1 MAERRFEDLRWPADD
16 PIVDIP
22 ELSVQL
28 GERLIVFGPN
38 GAGKTTLLRLISAV
52 EGEGGTPYASY
63 LPQRPYLFRGTCRA
77 NLHLGLDT
85 EARIRAEDLAMR
97 LGVGDR
103 LDDQARTLSG
113 GERMRL
119 SMARTLAVD
128 TALVLLDEPLAPL
141 DLRDRETVASVI
153 ADALAGRSAI
163 IVTHDRDTAA
173 MLGDRMAV
181 MIDGKIQQIGEVAE
195 VFATPSNDT
204 VAAIVGVSNVIDG
217 EVIARRGALVEVE
230 WGDHRFFALG
240 DHPAGTKVKVLF
252 GGEAVGVH
260 KELMGESS
268 PRNLFPGV
276 VTEIRET
283 GRLAEIVIDCG
294 STVVALIT
302 PGSLDALDL
311 APGSEVHVSV
321 KATAARA
328 VAVGEAE

>member
-22 ELSVQL
+22 ELSVEL

-38 GAGKTTLLRLISAV
+38 GAGKTTLLRLVAAI

-77 NLHLGLDT
+77 NLYLGLDT
-85 EARIRAEDLAMR
+85 AARARAEELADR

-103 LDDQARTLSG
+103 LGDQARTLSG

-119 SMARTLAVD
+119 SLARTLSVD
-128 TALVLLDEPLAPL
+128 TPLVLLDEPLAPL
-141 DLRDRETVASVI
+141 DLRDRESVAGVI
-153 ADALAGRSAI
+153 VEALDGRTAI

-173 MLGDRMAV
+173 MLGDRLAI
-181 MIDGKIQQIGEVAE
+181 MIDGKVLQIGPVSEVL
-195 VFATPSNDT
+195 ATPTNDT
-204 VAAIVGVSNVIDG
+204 VAEIVGVSNVIDG
-217 EVIARRGALVEVE
+217 RVLARRGALVEIA

-240 DHPAGTKVKVLF
+240 DHPAGTPVKILF

-260 KELMGESS
+260 KSLPDESS

-276 VTEIRET
+276 VSEVRET
-283 GRLAEIVIDCG
+283 GRLAEVVIDCG
-294 STVVALIT
+294 SPVVALIT
-302 PGSLDALDL
+302 PGSLDTLELSA
-311 APGSEVHVSV
+311 GSDVHISV

-328 VAVGEAE
+328 VSVGEAE

>member
-1 MAERRFEDLRWPADD
+1 MAERRFEDLRWPAED

-52 EGEGGTPYASY
+52 ESEGGTPYASY

-85 EARIRAEDLAMR
+85 EARMRAEDLAMR

-141 DLRDRETVASVI
+141 DLRDRERVAAVI

-240 DHPAGTKVKVLF
+240 DHQAGTKVKVLF

>member
-1 MAERRFEDLRWPADD
+1 LAERRFEDLRWPADD

-38 GAGKTTLLRLISAV
+38 GAGKTTLLRLISAI

-77 NLHLGLDT
+77 NLHRGLDT
-85 EARIRAEDLAMR
+85 EARIKAEDLAVR

-141 DLRDRETVASVI
+141 DLRDRETVAAVI

-173 MLGDRMAV
+173 MLGDRIAV

-230 WGDHRFFALG
+230 WGAHRFFALG
-240 DHPAGTKVKVLF
+240 DHQAGTKVKVLF

>member
-38 GAGKTTLLRLISAV
+38 GAGKTTLLRLISAI

-85 EARIRAEDLAMR
+85 EARIKAEDLAVR

-141 DLRDRETVASVI
+141 DLRDRETVAAVI

-173 MLGDRMAV
+173 MLGDRIAV

-230 WGDHRFFALG
+230 WGAHRFFALG
-240 DHPAGTKVKVLF
+240 DHQAGTKVKVLF

>member
-52 EGEGGTPYASY
+52 ESEGGTPYASY

-240 DHPAGTKVKVLF
+240 DHQAGTKVKVLF

>member
-1 MAERRFEDLRWPADD
+1 LAERRFEDLRWPADD

-38 GAGKTTLLRLISAV
+38 GAGKTTLLRLISAI

-85 EARIRAEDLAMR
+85 EARIKAEDLAVR

-141 DLRDRETVASVI
+141 DLRDRETVAAVI

-173 MLGDRMAV
+173 MLGDRIAV

-230 WGDHRFFALG
+230 WGAHRFFALG
-240 DHPAGTKVKVLF
+240 DHQAGTKVKVLF

>member
-52 EGEGGTPYASY
+52 ESEGGTPYASY

-85 EARIRAEDLAMR
+85 EARIRAEDLAVR

-141 DLRDRETVASVI
+141 DLRDRETVAAVI

-173 MLGDRMAV
+173 MLGDRIAV

-240 DHPAGTKVKVLF
+240 DHQAGTRVKVLF

>member
-52 EGEGGTPYASY
+52 ESEGGTPYASY

-181 MIDGKIQQIGEVAE
+181 MIDGKIEQIGEVAE

-217 EVIARRGALVEVE
+217 RVIARRGALVEVE

-240 DHPAGTKVKVLF
+240 DHQAGTKVKVLF

>member
-1 MAERRFEDLRWPADD
+1 MAERRFEDLRWPAED

-52 EGEGGTPYASY
+52 ESEGGTPYASY

-217 EVIARRGALVEVE
+217 RVIAGRGALVEVE

-240 DHPAGTKVKVLF
+240 DHQAGTKVKVLF

-260 KELMGESS
+260 NLPMGESS

>member
-38 GAGKTTLLRLISAV
+38 GAGKTTLLRLISAI

-85 EARIRAEDLAMR
+85 EARIKAEDLAVR

-141 DLRDRETVASVI
+141 DLRDRETVAAVI

-173 MLGDRMAV
+173 MLGDRIAV

-240 DHPAGTKVKVLF
+240 DHQAGTKVKVLF

>member
-1 MAERRFEDLRWPADD
+1 LAERRFEDLRWPAEG

-38 GAGKTTLLRLISAV
+38 GAGKTTLLRLISAI

-141 DLRDRETVASVI
+141 DLRDRETVAAVI

-173 MLGDRMAV
+173 MLGDRIAV
-181 MIDGKIQQIGEVAE
+181 MIDGTIQQIGKVAE

-240 DHPAGTKVKVLF
+240 DHQAGTRVKVLF

>member
-77 NLHLGLDT
+77 NLHLGLDA
-85 EARIRAEDLAMR
+85 EARTRAEDLAVR

-141 DLRDRETVASVI
+141 DLRDREAVAAVI

-217 EVIARRGALVEVE
+217 KVIARREALVEVE

-260 KELMGESS
+260 KEPMGESS

-302 PGSLDALDL
+302 PGSLDALGL
-311 APGSEVHVSV
+311 TAGSEVHVSV

>member
-1 MAERRFEDLRWPADD
+1 LAERRFEDLRWPADD

-52 EGEGGTPYASY
+52 ESEGGTPYASY

-240 DHPAGTKVKVLF
+240 DHQAGTKVKVLF

>member
-38 GAGKTTLLRLISAV
+38 GAGKTTLLRLISAI

-85 EARIRAEDLAMR
+85 EARIKAEDLAVR

-141 DLRDRETVASVI
+141 DLRD
-153 ADALAGRSAI
+153 
-163 IVTHDRDTAA
+163 
-173 MLGDRMAV
+173 
-181 MIDGKIQQIGEVAE
+181 
-195 VFATPSNDT
+195 
-204 VAAIVGVSNVIDG
+204 
-217 EVIARRGALVEVE
+217 
-230 WGDHRFFALG
+230 
-240 DHPAGTKVKVLF
+240 
-252 GGEAVGVH
+252 
-260 KELMGESS
+260 
-268 PRNLFPGV
+268 
-276 VTEIRET
+276 
-283 GRLAEIVIDCG
+283 
-294 STVVALIT
+294 
-302 PGSLDALDL
+302 
-311 APGSEVHVSV
+311 
-321 KATAARA
+321 
-328 VAVGEAE
+328 

>member
-1 MAERRFEDLRWPADD
+1 LAERRFEDLRWPADD

-38 GAGKTTLLRLISAV
+38 GAGKTTLLRLISAI

-85 EARIRAEDLAMR
+85 EARIKAEDLAVR

-141 DLRDRETVASVI
+141 DLRDRETVAAVI

-173 MLGDRMAV
+173 MLGDRIAV

-240 DHPAGTKVKVLF
+240 DHQAGTKVKVLF

>member
-1 MAERRFEDLRWPADD
+1 
-16 PIVDIP
+16 
-22 ELSVQL
+22 
-28 GERLIVFGPN
+28 
-38 GAGKTTLLRLISAV
+38 
-52 EGEGGTPYASY
+52 
-63 LPQRPYLFRGTCRA
+63 
-77 NLHLGLDT
+77 
-85 EARIRAEDLAMR
+85 AMR

-240 DHPAGTKVKVLF
+240 DHQAGTKVKVLF

-268 PRNLFPGV
+268 PRNLFPGI

>member
-1 MAERRFEDLRWPADD
+1 MAERRFEDLRWPAED

-52 EGEGGTPYASY
+52 ESEGGTPYASY

-85 EARIRAEDLAMR
+85 EARMRAEDLAMR

-181 MIDGKIQQIGEVAE
+181 MIDGKIEQIGEVAE

-240 DHPAGTKVKVLF
+240 DHQAGTRVKVLF

>member
-1 MAERRFEDLRWPADD
+1 MAERRFEDLRWPAED

-52 EGEGGTPYASY
+52 ESEGGTPYASY

-181 MIDGKIQQIGEVAE
+181 MIDGKIEQIGEVAE

-217 EVIARRGALVEVE
+217 RVIARRGALVEVE

-240 DHPAGTKVKVLF
+240 DHQAGTKVKVLF

-260 KELMGESS
+260 NRPMGESS
-268 PRNLFPGV
+268 PRNLVPGV

>member
-1 MAERRFEDLRWPADD
+1 MAERRFEDLRWPAED

-38 GAGKTTLLRLISAV
+38 GAGKTTLLRMISAV
-52 EGEGGTPYASY
+52 ESEGGTPYASY

-181 MIDGKIQQIGEVAE
+181 MIDGKIEQIGEVAE

-217 EVIARRGALVEVE
+217 EVIASRGALVEVE

-240 DHPAGTKVKVLF
+240 DHQAGTRVKVLF

>member
-38 GAGKTTLLRLISAV
+38 GAGKTTLLRLISAI

-173 MLGDRMAV
+173 MLGDRIAV
-181 MIDGKIQQIGEVAE
+181 MIDGTIQQIGKVAE

-240 DHPAGTKVKVLF
+240 DHQAGTRVKVLF

>member
-38 GAGKTTLLRLISAV
+38 GAGKTTLLRMISAV

-77 NLHLGLDT
+77 NLHLGLDS
-85 EARIRAEDLAMR
+85 EARTRAEDLAVR

-141 DLRDRETVASVI
+141 DLRDREAVAAVI

-217 EVIARRGALVEVE
+217 KVIAGRGALVEVE

-240 DHPAGTKVKVLF
+240 DHQAGTKVKVLF

-260 KELMGESS
+260 NRPMGESS

-302 PGSLDALDL
+302 PGSLDALGL
-311 APGSEVHVSV
+311 TPGSEVHVSV

>member
-1 MAERRFEDLRWPADD
+1 MAERRFEDLRWPNDD

-22 ELSVQL
+22 ELSVEL

-38 GAGKTTLLRLISAV
+38 GAGKTTLLRLIAAI

-77 NLHLGLDT
+77 NLYLGLGTD
-85 EARIRAEDLAMR
+85 ARGKAEDLADR

-119 SMARTLAVD
+119 SLARTLSVD
-128 TALVLLDEPLAPL
+128 TPLVLLDEPLAPL
-141 DLRDRETVASVI
+141 DLRDRESVAAVI
-153 ADALAGRSAI
+153 VDALDGRTAM

-173 MLGDRMAV
+173 MLGDRLAI
-181 MIDGKIQQIGEVAE
+181 MIDGKILQLGPVAE
-195 VFATPSNDT
+195 VLATPTDDT
-204 VAAIVGVSNVIDG
+204 VAEIVGVSNVIDG
-217 EVIARRGALVEVE
+217 NVVGRHGALVEIE
-230 WGDHRFFALG
+230 WGAHRFFALG
-240 DHPAGTKVKVLF
+240 DHAPGTPVKVLF

-260 KELMGESS
+260 KSLLGESS

-276 VTEIRET
+276 VSEVRET
-283 GRLAEIVIDCG
+283 GRLAEVVIDCG
-294 STVVALIT
+294 SPVVALIT
-302 PGSLDALDL
+302 PGSLDTLDL
-311 APGSEVHVSV
+311 APGSDVHVSV

>member
-85 EARIRAEDLAMR
+85 EARARAEDLAVR

-141 DLRDRETVASVI
+141 DLRDREAVAAVI

-240 DHPAGTKVKVLF
+240 DHQAGTKVKVLF